1 MKDLNSAFRNQ
12 HSAFSVAIITGMLVS
27 SRISFFLALALMQP
41 ASGLSPDEKALA
53 TFVDAHNT
61 ESLALLERVV
71 NINSG
76 TQNFDGVREVGRVF
90 GDELAKLGFTT
101 RWVDGTP
108 FKRAGHLVADHP
120 GPGPRILLIG
130 HLDTV
135 FEKDSPFQR
144 FERVDDRTARGP
156 GIIDMKGGNVVMI
169 GALKALQSI
178 GALKAMNIVVV
189 MTGDEEDSGDPL
201 SAAREALVAAG
212 KTADLAIGFE
222 DGPADPKLAVT
233 ARRGTTGWEVRATG
247 KPAHSSQI
255 FREDIG
261 YGAVYEMARILNA
274 FREQLAGEAHLTFN
288 PGVLLGGTA
297 VEFDPVQLR
306 GSAFGKTNVVAEHAV
321 ASGDLR
327 ALSREQFDH
336 AKKTMTDIVG
346 ASLPR
351 TSATITFDEG
361 YPPMAPT
368 DGNAKLLAMYDQA
381 SRDLGFGAV
390 TAVSPD
396 RAGAADVS
404 FVAGDVKTILD
415 GVGLM
420 GHDDHTANE
429 TADLTTLPS
438 QTKRMAVLLH
448 RVGRTKF

>member
-1 MKDLNSAFRNQ
+1 MAASFR
-12 HSAFSVAIITGMLVS
+12 VALLLGLAVMQATG
-27 SRISFFLALALMQP
+27 
-41 ASGLSPDEKALA
+41 GLSPDERALT
-53 TFVDAHNT
+53 TFVDTHNA

-76 TQNFDGVREVGRVF
+76 TQNFEGVKEVGRVF
-90 GDELAKLGFTT
+90 GDELAALGFTT

-108 FKRAGHLVADHP
+108 FKRAGHLVAEHR
-120 GPGPRILLIG
+120 GSGPRMLLIG

-178 GALKAMNIVVV
+178 GALKTMNIVVV

-212 KTADLAIGFE
+212 KMADLAIGFE

-233 ARRGTTGWEVRATG
+233 ARRGTTGWEVKVTG

-274 FREQLAGEAHLTFN
+274 FRERLAGEAHLTFN

-306 GSAFGKTNVVAEHAV
+306 GSASGKTNVVAEHAV

-336 AKKTMTDIVG
+336 ARKTMTEIVA
-346 ASLPR
+346 ASLPQ

-368 DGNAKLLAMYDQA
+368 DGNANLLAMYDQA
-381 SRDLGFGAV
+381 SRDLGFGTV
-390 TAVSPD
+390 TAVTPD

-404 FVAGDVKTILD
+404 FVAGDVKMILD

-429 TADLTTLPS
+429 TADLATLPS
-438 QTKRMAVLLH
+438 QTKRMAVLLL
-448 RVGRTKF
+448 RVGRLKF